1 MEISEKVNFNFNTE
15 NGNGTMTTV
24 HHNTEDYLI
33 MYIQYWRV

>member
-24 HHNTEDYLI
+24 HHIEDYLFT
-33 MYIQYWRV
+33 YIQY